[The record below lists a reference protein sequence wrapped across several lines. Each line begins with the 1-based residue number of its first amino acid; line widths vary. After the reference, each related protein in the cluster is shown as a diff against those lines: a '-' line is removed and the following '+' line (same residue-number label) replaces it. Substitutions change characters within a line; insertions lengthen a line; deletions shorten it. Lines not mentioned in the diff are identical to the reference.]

1 MSTAAKK
8 KKKKLFGLQ
17 IYLEVLHVRYIQGN
31 RREGKKKKKT
41 IKVRGSLVSVIRK
54 LLPYGQIM
62 K

>member
-8 KKKKLFGLQ
+8 QTNPVWTANLSGGVTCTVYTKETERG
-17 IYLEVLHVRYIQGN
+17 
-31 RREGKKKKKT
+31 KKKT
-41 IKVRGSLVSVIRK
+41 IKVRGSLVTVIRK